1 MVSSANWSPF
11 GYMKR
16 SAGRPCRAMYRQR
29 RYLRRDGSRV
39 PGLVSYVRRSFQKP
53 CLTLCSEMRL
63 SFDRSNLYKYVLD
76 VDGSARGDFAFT
88 S

>member
-1 MVSSANWSPF
+1 
-11 GYMKR
+11 
-16 SAGRPCRAMYRQR
+16 
-29 RYLRRDGSRV
+29 
-39 PGLVSYVRRSFQKP
+39 
-53 CLTLCSEMRL
+53 MRL